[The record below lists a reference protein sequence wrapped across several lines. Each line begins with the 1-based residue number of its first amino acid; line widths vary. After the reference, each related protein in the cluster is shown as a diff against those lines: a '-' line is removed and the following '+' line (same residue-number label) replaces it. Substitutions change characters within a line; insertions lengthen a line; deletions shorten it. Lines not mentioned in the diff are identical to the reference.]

1 MPARDEIPLDRALRE
16 TLGSLSEEAL
26 VQEICEVR
34 ATPMVPEIQAYLAT
48 DQHRFWRQGEEAMA
62 AYPFG
67 MPFWGIP
74 WAGGLALARWVLDF
88 PEVVR
93 GKVIWCFAGG
103 AGIEAIAALKAGAAK
118 VIVNDIDPIACTAAR
133 LNAALNGHEIEICVE
148 DVIGEPLLGV
158 DLFFAGDFCYDE
170 SLSQRTFCWLD
181 RITAQGIETYI
192 GDPGR
197 VFLARDHLMPVWR
210 GSAEIGHDYDDA
222 DVRRASVFRYA

>member
-1 MPARDEIPLDRALRE
+1 MPARDEIPLDRALRD

-26 VQEICEVR
+26 VKELCEVR

-67 MPFWGIP
+67 VPFWGIP

-88 PEVVR
+88 PEIVR
-93 GKVIWCFAGG
+93 GKVVWCFAGG
-103 AGIEAIAALKAGAAK
+103 AGIEAIAALKAGATK

-133 LNAALNGHEIEICVE
+133 MNAALNGHEIEICAE
-148 DVIGEPLLGV
+148 DVIGEPLPGV
-158 DLFFAGDFCYDE
+158 HLFFAGDFCYDE
-170 SLSQRTFCWLD
+170 ALSNRAFRWLEGIRTQRV
-181 RITAQGIETYI
+181 ESYI

-197 VFLARDHLMPVWR
+197 VFLAREHLTQVWC
-210 GSAEIGHDYDDA
+210 GSAEVGHEYDDP
-222 DVRRASVFRYA
+222 DVRRAAVFRYA